1 MIPEIIFLIQT
12 LLVRIGNN
20 QLMIYLFIYL
30 ISMLTVE
37 KGKQM
42 YDICYVIISDAL
54 HKANYESI
62 MIPICQNHFSMY
74 STLQKFRVSI
84 IKNKEINTLI
94 LQQKHIILIKSDTKD
109 IYDITEISI
118 SNKCCLKFFLSS
130 K

>member
-12 LLVRIGNN
+12 LLVRIGNK

-62 MIPICQNHFSMY
+62 MICQTHFSMY
-74 STLQKFRVSI
+74 STLQRFRVSI
-84 IKNKEINTLI
+84 IKKIENNTFI
-94 LQQKHIILIKSDTKD
+94 QQKHIILIKSD
-109 IYDITEISI
+109 I
-118 SNKCCLKFFLSS
+118 
-130 K
+130 